1 MVMGVETH
9 CRESIPRGPWQN
21 APDISTSD
29 GDLLGLRY
37 KGLSLYQHR
46 IEQFF
51 DKVFSRSM
59 VPGPWSG
66 EVVSSKSSPAPR
78 SAFCTSLSLHI

>member
-37 KGLSLYQHR
+37 KGLSAIS

-51 DKVFSRSM
+51 KKVF
-59 VPGPWSG
+59 VI
-66 EVVSSKSSPAPR
+66 
-78 SAFCTSLSLHI
+78 F